1 MAQKKRKKPVYQYKP
16 YQRKRRGC
24 LHFIIGSF
32 IVVMVIFFGTLI
44 YLSESVS
51 SPISTN
57 EKKEAFIIRLSGY
70 AQTLQEEYDVLPSI
84 SIAQAILESNW
95 GTSDLSVENN
105 NYYGIKGSDPKNT
118 VNMRT
123 KEYVDGEWIEIEA
136 PFRKYDDWR
145 ESMKDHALLF
155 VNGTNWNPDQYQ
167 TVLEAEDYKEAAVA
181 LSKSGYATDPTY
193 SDKLIHL
200 IEQYRLYQY
209 D

>member
-1 MAQKKRKKPVYQYKP
+1 
-16 YQRKRRGC
+16 
-24 LHFIIGSF
+24 
-32 IVVMVIFFGTLI
+32 MVIFFGTLI

-193 SDKLIHL
+193 PDKLIHL